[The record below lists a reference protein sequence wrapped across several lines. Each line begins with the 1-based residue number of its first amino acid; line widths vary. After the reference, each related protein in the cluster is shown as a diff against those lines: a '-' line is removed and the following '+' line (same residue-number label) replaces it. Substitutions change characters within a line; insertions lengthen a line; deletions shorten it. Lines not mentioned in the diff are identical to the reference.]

1 MHFAALAGSL
11 GLLGTAFWAAMLL
24 YCIFRDREERHI
36 WIFVILFLNI
46 IGALAYFAVRVV
58 PQLGLYDRLV
68 AGRERRRQ
76 VERVEGQIAHL
87 GDRPHLWGELGRLRF
102 EGGDLAG
109 AEEAL
114 EKALATEDD
123 AAYRFDLARVA
134 AAQGR
139 LAEAVKLLTAIV
151 ARDPDHAYGDAKRLL
166 ARTLVELGRDA
177 EARPAAR
184 RARADA
190 AFGGGAL
197 PPRAR
202 ARADGGARGGPRRGA
217 ADPGRGEGRAGVR
230 AAARGGVAKEG
241 AGAREEVG
249 VAVFWFIRSFRR

>member
-177 EARPAAR
+177 EARPLLEELAR
-184 RARADA
+184 TRPSAEVRYHL
-190 AFGGGAL
+190 AL
-197 PPRAR
+197 VLERT
-202 ARADGGARGGPRRGA
+202 
-217 ADPGRGEGRAGVR
+217 
-230 AAARGGVAKEG
+230 
-241 AGAREEVG
+241 GAREEARAEVLRIQAEEKG
-249 VAVFWFIRSFRR
+249 APAFGRRREAVWRRKARALGRRLA